1 MTKTGNK
8 RISTAAYQALRDALP
23 VIVWYKRS
31 FNRYMRTALRQHPA
45 LLAGIDFDL
54 PKREVADEIVDRLI
68 QDESIY
74 QDVSLRLMMEVANTA
89 SFPELEDHEDSDR
102 LVAKARAAVALLKK
116 HTEDHEQLI
125 VERERLDAERTAYAQ
140 QAEVQ
145 RRFADEIDELRVE
158 FLRLHTMSDEQAQHR
173 GREFEPFLNRLF
185 GLFDLE
191 PRLAYS
197 LAREQIDGAFTFDTD
212 DYIVEA
218 KWCNDRVSREQ
229 ADAFDKKVE
238 RKGKNA
244 L

>member
-89 SFPELEDHEDSDR
+89 SFPELKIMR
-102 LVAKARAAVALLKK
+102 TVTGLLQR
-116 HTEDHEQLI
+116 H
-125 VERERLDAERTAYAQ
+125 AQ
-140 QAEVQ
+140 QS
-145 RRFADEIDELRVE
+145 
-158 FLRLHTMSDEQAQHR
+158 H
-173 GREFEPFLNRLF
+173 
-185 GLFDLE
+185 
-191 PRLAYS
+191 Y
-197 LAREQIDGAFTFDTD
+197 
-212 DYIVEA
+212 
-218 KWCNDRVSREQ
+218 
-229 ADAFDKKVE
+229 
-238 RKGKNA
+238 
-244 L
+244 